1 MGKEEII
8 FQNCLSSF
16 KVRSFYKSI
25 KMLSSRT
32 KCFLA
37 ILAQAILVS
46 RCYAGPPAMTE
57 VKFAGGSAGSTGV
70 WDAQWTA
77 EKAFM
82 TPEHKANGWHN
93 EKDGN
98 KRTFPEMVWYQFP
111 VDAAFTPARVS
122 FRPCGNSSAQ
132 TIKNAKKL
140 AIGSSCA
147 RTDPAPLGRV
157 I

>member
-16 KVRSFYKSI
+16 QVRSFNKSI

-82 TPEHKANGWHN
+82 TPEHKANGWH
-93 EKDGN
+93 K
-98 KRTFPEMVWYQFP
+98 KRRQQTHLPRNGLVSISGRRRLHARQSLFPSTW
-111 VDAAFTPARVS
+111 
-122 FRPCGNSSAQ
+122 
-132 TIKNAKKL
+132 
-140 AIGSSCA
+140 
-147 RTDPAPLGRV
+147 
-157 I
+157 